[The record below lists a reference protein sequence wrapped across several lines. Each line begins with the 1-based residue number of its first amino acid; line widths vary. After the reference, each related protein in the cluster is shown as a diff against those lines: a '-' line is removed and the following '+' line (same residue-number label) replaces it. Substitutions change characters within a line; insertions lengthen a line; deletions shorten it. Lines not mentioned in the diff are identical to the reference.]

1 MVVPSGKAGR
11 APLRVRR
18 RTPYSELL
26 EILDDKVS
34 GITALCVSQHL
45 PTPPHTSTHLPTS
58 PHISPHLPIS
68 PPR

>member
-1 MVVPSGKAGR
+1 MVAPSGKAGR

-34 GITALCVSQHL
+34 GITALCIS
-45 PTPPHTSTHLPTS
+45 PHLPTS
-58 PHISPHLPIS
+58 PYISPHLPIS
-68 PPR
+68 PHISPYLPR